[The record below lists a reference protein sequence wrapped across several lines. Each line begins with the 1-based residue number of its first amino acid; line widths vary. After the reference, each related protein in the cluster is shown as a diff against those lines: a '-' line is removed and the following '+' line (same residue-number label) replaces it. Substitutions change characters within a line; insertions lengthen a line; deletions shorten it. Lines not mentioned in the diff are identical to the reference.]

1 MGVDED
7 EAAGADDRRRR
18 VSSETAA
25 ASFRRLHHTAD
36 LAASTTPLSYFVCFP
51 CVYSED
57 LL

>member
-7 EAAGADDRRRR
+7 EAAGADDGRRR

-25 ASFRRLHHTAD
+25 ASLRRLHHTAD

-51 CVYSED
+51 CVYSAD